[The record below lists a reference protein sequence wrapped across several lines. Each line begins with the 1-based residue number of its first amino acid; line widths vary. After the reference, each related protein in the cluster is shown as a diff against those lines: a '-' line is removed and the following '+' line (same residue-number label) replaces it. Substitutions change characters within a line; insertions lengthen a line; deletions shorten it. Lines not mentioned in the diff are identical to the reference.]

1 MESDW
6 NQDQV
11 IQLIDLYRE
20 RPVLWDPGC
29 ADYKDRNLK
38 HYAWSEIALGMRMT
52 KIEVQDKMKKVIG
65 QFQRENKKQKS
76 GSGADVKIKWFAY
89 EQLLFLRDKT
99 APKPTTE
106 VGLGTNE
113 VSKIIHFTML
123 FCIYIC
129 IYIFCIYN
137 YRMNVFDLQ
146 KYFTF
151 NYKKL

>member
-38 HYAWSEIALGMRMT
+38 NYAWSEIAFGMRMT

-65 QFQRENKKQKS
+65 QFQRENKKTK
-76 GSGADVKIKWFAY
+76 KWIWSRSENQVVRLRTAVVF
-89 EQLLFLRDKT
+89 EGQNRTETNDRGRPRDK
-99 APKPTTE
+99 
-106 VGLGTNE
+106 
-113 VSKIIHFTML
+113 
-123 FCIYIC
+123 
-129 IYIFCIYN
+129 
-137 YRMNVFDLQ
+137 
-146 KYFTF
+146 
-151 NYKKL
+151 